1 LQRRSGNGAAIG
13 QRRSGNGDLVLQRRS
28 GNGDQATAI
37 LSCSG
42 DRATAIGQRR
52 SSAAIFPSPTP
63 CFSNRTHRPSPVL
76 DRLQFIAKVHRQ
88 SSSPKFIAKVH
99 RQSSSPKF
107 IAKLRNINVY
117 CKILRE
123 GHIAL
128 EKGRNQGSL
137 SLDRTGYLPL
147 SPLGNRDSYP
157 TTTAGVELVD

>member
-1 LQRRSGNGAAIG
+1 
-13 QRRSGNGDLVLQRRS
+13 NGDR
-28 GNGDQATAI
+28 ATAI

-42 DRATAIGQRR
+42 DRATAILSGNGDR
-52 SSAAIFPSPTP
+52 ATAIVGGHLPQPHALLLQPHTP
-63 CFSNRTHRPSPVL
+63 PQPGSGPLAVR
-76 DRLQFIAKVHRQ
+76 RQ

-137 SLDRTGYLPL
+137 GLDRTGYLPL